1 MENFFTIKATTADYK
16 KSNKKVVIEVRKNE
30 TPDEF
35 GRVFVCDVYNQKDYN
50 TKKRWRGSFHIK
62 ETDCNCSDKNAVI
75 DFCRKQ
81 VSTYDYDNV
90 QWHLDNHCEYLL
102 DDSVYNAL
110 VKEGRIK
117 ENN

>member
-1 MENFFTIKATTADYK
+1 MEKSFTINATTADYK
-16 KSNKKVVIEVRKNE
+16 KSNKKVVIEVRKKE

-35 GRVFVCDVYNQKDYN
+35 GHVFICDVYNQKDYN
-50 TKKRWRGSFHIK
+50 TKKRWRGFFGIK
-62 ETDCNCSDKNAVI
+62 ETDCDCSNENAVI

-90 QWHLDNHCEYLL
+90 QWCLDTHNECLL

>member
-1 MENFFTIKATTADYK
+1 MEKFFTIKATTADYK
-16 KSNKKVVIEVRKNE
+16 KSNQKVIIEVRKNE

-35 GRVFVCDVYNQKDYN
+35 GRVFMCDVYNQRNYN
-50 TKKRWRGSFHIK
+50 TNKRLRGWFHIT
-62 ETDCNCSDKNAVI
+62 ENDCDCSNENAVI

-90 QWHLDNHCEYLL
+90 QWCLERHMEYTL
-102 DDSVYNAL
+102 DDSVYEAL
-110 VKEGRIK
+110 VAEGRIK